1 MTAAYPEDSGA
12 VWGAAQDAAIVA
24 ADSSCGHSIAVSLQH
39 LHWDLQTQHRVL
51 YSKLADDH
59 WGERQKTDI
68 YCTKNIHAVVAQYN
82 YGPASDSN
90 IFWATGAE
98 ILSFGFKW
106 MLVLQ

>member
-39 LHWDLQTQHRVL
+39 LHWDLQTQVIQQTSRGPL
-51 YSKLADDH
+51 RRK
-59 WGERQKTDI
+59 KTDI

-90 IFWATGAE
+90 IFWATGAQ